1 MLSRAPPGGDIMQ
14 SQELSS
20 GLVPQRPLLSF
31 PFSFPLSFFKADVF
45 VCSFSFF
52 LSFFL
57 AGIQSSLLLGLFSSC
72 GE

>member
-1 MLSRAPPGGDIMQ
+1 MLSRAPPGGDVMQ

-31 PFSFPLSFFKADVF
+31 PFSFPLSPFLRQTFLF
-45 VCSFSFF
+45 VLF
-52 LSFFL
+52 LFL
-57 AGIQSSLLLGLFSSC
+57 ACIESSLLLGLFSSC